1 MPNRGTLL
9 ASAPAALITQCG
21 TAMATPIRRKV
32 IFDTDPSI
40 DDVMAVLFLQAVPD
54 VQKGPASA
62 WDSRPSQKVCV
73 DVDSEHMKA
82 LFRHTLQQAS

>member
-1 MPNRGTLL
+1 
-9 ASAPAALITQCG
+9 
-21 TAMATPIRRKV
+21 MATPIRRKV

>member
-32 IFDTDPSI
+32 ISDTDTGI
-40 DDVMAVLFLQAVPD
+40 DDVVALLFLQAVPD
-54 VQKGPASA
+54 VQKGPPSA
-62 WDSRPSQKVCV
+62 WDGRPAQKVCV
-73 DVDSEHMKA
+73 DVNSERMKA
-82 LFRHTLQQAS
+82 LFRNTLQQAS